1 MKFTRRTAG
10 YNEWDHKRNEDISD
24 KLKIKNNDTL
34 YSELPEEMVH
44 VNRMNIGRIE
54 KTNFKLPAK
63 RTKINW
69 MSSKGMGGKFETV
82 TGHLA

>member
-24 KLKIKNNDTL
+24 KLKIKNIDTL

-44 VNRMNIGRIE
+44 VNRMNIGRMDRI
-54 KTNFKLPAK
+54 NF
-63 RTKINW
+63 RYHST
-69 MSSKGMGGKFETV
+69 E
-82 TGHLA
+82 HR